1 MTKTESAQ
9 LACEKV
15 LNGIEDDTITTT
27 SALLQCLKIARL
39 LNDVDAIIW
48 LQYEY
53 GGYPKEADG
62 VHITSAAFDIG
73 YKNGRGFIDKT
84 GKCIF
89 TELASELEKK
99 VEAEKNAVNNFTT
112 KGASVSGDYAAVAV
126 NNLTASVTMS
136 TRNIVDDIGL
146 TEKKLS
152 VLKSRYYDY
161 ALKKQIEISFGNVAT
176 TVFSEYRTRV
186 ENEFSKLSK
195 EILLK
200 LQAIE
205 DKIGSDNPELYS
217 QALTT
222 CRRLFEETAKE
233 LFEKY
238 FPGYE
243 EKKYKTK
250 SGKEIDVSGEHYKNK
265 LSAVIEKL
273 EDKSPSKS
281 MVGSNVIYLLDWM
294 DNLTDLQCKGVHH
307 EVTRQDATR
316 CIIQT
321 YICLG
326 DILSLQDE

>member
-62 VHITSAAFDIG
+62 VHIPSAAFDIG

-243 EKKYKTK
+243 K
-250 SGKEIDVSGEHYKNK
+250 
-265 LSAVIEKL
+265 
-273 EDKSPSKS
+273 
-281 MVGSNVIYLLDWM
+281 
-294 DNLTDLQCKGVHH
+294 
-307 EVTRQDATR
+307 
-316 CIIQT
+316 
-321 YICLG
+321 
-326 DILSLQDE
+326 ILSGIRREKV

>member
-1 MTKTESAQ
+1 M
-9 LACEKV
+9 
-15 LNGIEDDTITTT
+15 
-27 SALLQCLKIARL
+27 
-39 LNDVDAIIW
+39 
-48 LQYEY
+48 
-53 GGYPKEADG
+53 
-62 VHITSAAFDIG
+62 
-73 YKNGRGFIDKT
+73 
-84 GKCIF
+84 
-89 TELASELEKK
+89 
-99 VEAEKNAVNNFTT
+99 EAEKNAVNNFTT

-152 VLKSRYYDY
+152 ILKSRYYDY

-233 LFEKY
+233 LLKNTFRD
-238 FPGYE
+238 
-243 EKKYKTK
+243 TK
-250 SGKEIDVSGEHYKNK
+250 RKSIKQNLERK
-265 LSAVIEKL
+265 LTLVESTIKI
-273 EDKSPSKS
+273 
-281 MVGSNVIYLLDWM
+281 NF
-294 DNLTDLQCKGVHH
+294 Q
-307 EVTRQDATR
+307 R
-316 CIIQT
+316 
-321 YICLG
+321 
-326 DILSLQDE
+326 